1 MAHNLGGM
9 MTTKFKKTPKM
20 PLAAKPKFQGGARP
34 TAATPAPAGA
44 TNRPAALPL
53 EAAAA
58 ALEVADE
65 PAPEVIEAPLLPDM
79 LMSAGI
85 VVAPAISPEVVP
97 EDMEKVM
104 GTVLDAEPEEEPE
117 EEDEDWAETRAL
129 RPAMRMIEARML
141 MVVLEKLVR
150 FVESLTRGLL
160 GLKENGLSG
169 IVS

>member
-1 MAHNLGGM
+1 MGESA
-9 MTTKFKKTPKM
+9 
-20 PLAAKPKFQGGARP
+20 ARP

-44 TNRPAALPL
+44 TYRPAALPL

-65 PAPEVIEAPLLPDM
+65 PAPEVIEAPLLLPDM

-150 FVESLTRGLL
+150 FVESWTRGLL